1 MKMSKPHIA
10 ILGAGPSGVGAAYRL
25 MKNEK
30 AKITV
35 LEARDRVGGNAGSFE
50 RHGIHLD
57 YGSHRLHPACKPD
70 ILEEIHSLLGNDLLK
85 RPRHGRIRLNNRWIH
100 FPIQFSD
107 MIRKLPLGFS
117 GGVFSDMVKKS
128 ISGKVL
134 RSDRNDNFA
143 AVLRKKLGKTICDEF
158 YFPYAKKIWGLEP
171 DQIASIQA
179 EKRVS
184 ADSFTKLIKKVFLK
198 SLSKSGE
205 KVPFFY
211 YPKRGYGQISDAYYH
226 KAEQLGADFRFKS
239 KVIGLHTE
247 GSKIK
252 SVKYEHGGEQKSIEA
267 DLIWSTL
274 PITLTAKMMSPEPD
288 SSVINAADR
297 MRFRSMVLIYLFLE
311 QDRFSEYD
319 AHYFPEEK
327 IPITRLSETK
337 NYYSATM
344 PTNLTC
350 ICAEL
355 PCSVDDEYWTMGQ
368 EEAKSVV
375 VESLNRA
382 GLLIGSDVKEIV
394 IRKIKQ
400 AYPIYDLGFESH
412 LETLNHYFGTFQ
424 NMILFGRQGLFVHDN
439 THHALHM
446 AYSASECVDSEGK
459 FDHNLWSNYL
469 MEFES
474 HVVED

>member
-1 MKMSKPHIA
+1 MKTSKPHIA

-25 MKNEK
+25 LKLKK
-30 AKITV
+30 AKVTV
-35 LEARDRVGGNAGSFE
+35 LEARNRVGGNAGSFE
-50 RHGIHLD
+50 RQGIHLD
-57 YGSHRLHPACKPD
+57 YGSHRLHPACNPD
-70 ILEEIHSLLGNDLLK
+70 ILEEINSLLGNDLIK

-117 GGVFSDMVKKS
+117 AGVFSDMVKKS
-128 ISGKVL
+128 LSGNVL
-134 RSDRNDNFA
+134 RSESSDNFA
-143 AVLRKKLGKTICDEF
+143 SVLRKKLGKTICDEF

-198 SLSKSGE
+198 SLSKDGE
-205 KVPFFY
+205 KAPFFY

-226 KAEQLGADFRFKS
+226 EAAELGADFRFES
-239 KVIGLHTE
+239 KVTGLHSE
-247 GSKIK
+247 GDNVK
-252 SVKYEHGGEQKSIEA
+252 SIQYEHDGEQKSIQP

-274 PITLTAKMMSPEPD
+274 PITLTAKMVSPEPD
-288 SSVINAADR
+288 STVINAAER

-344 PTNLTC
+344 PKDLTC

-355 PCSVDDEYWTMGQ
+355 PCSVDDDYWTMGL
-368 EEAKSVV
+368 EEAKSIVI
-375 VESLNRA
+375 ESLKKA
-382 GLLIGSDVKEIV
+382 GLSIDSDVNEIV

-412 LETLNHYFGTFQ
+412 LETLNHYFANFQ

-446 AYSASECVDSEGK
+446 AYSAAECIDLKGN

-469 MEFES
+469 IEFES